1 MQEQGW
7 REEREREREER
18 KSNKENPRVLLILRP
33 VIPTKDRP
41 LTVYSH
47 KAQIHGSGDARLHG
61 A

>member
-1 MQEQGW
+1 MEG
-7 REEREREREER
+7 REREREER
-18 KSNKENPRVLLILRP
+18 KSNKENPRVLLILKP